1 MEATRRLAEVDPQNP
16 AFAYPQA
23 AFVLVNLEFTAMTLR
38 LEHALMNRRVAPDE
52 LSSVHAELS
61 RMSEMSKRI
70 HDLSDPAYSQAT
82 RNAVLRW
89 LIPPQ

>member
-1 MEATRRLAEVDPQNP
+1 MEATRRLAEVNPENP

-38 LEHALMNRRVAPDE
+38 LEHALMSRRVDPVE
-52 LSSVHAELS
+52 LSNVHAELS
-61 RMSEMSKRI
+61 RMSAMSERI
-70 HDLSDPAYSQAT
+70 HALSAPAYLQVT
-82 RNAVLRW
+82 RQAVLKS